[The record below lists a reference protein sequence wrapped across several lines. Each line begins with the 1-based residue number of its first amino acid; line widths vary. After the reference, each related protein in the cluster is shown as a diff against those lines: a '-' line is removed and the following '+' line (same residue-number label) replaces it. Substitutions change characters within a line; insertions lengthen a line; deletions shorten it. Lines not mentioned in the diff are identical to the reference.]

1 MISNEVRML
10 SNRMLSHPEEFTND
24 DLAFSGLRRIQSN
37 RPWDA
42 LMRSIVTNDS
52 DLECMFTPEEIKLL
66 RDTAKEILRPRAL
79 ANIVKQIVG
88 GEDKES
94 QLDLEF
100 AEDPFVYTRGKAGRR
115 TSLTLAQIKGLYA
128 AGHTPPF
135 MGEIKE
141 EE

>member
-1 MISNEVRML
+1 MISDEVRML
-10 SNRMLSHPEEFTND
+10 ANRMRSNPEEFTND
-24 DLAFSGLRRIQSN
+24 DLAFSGLRRVRS

-88 GEDKES
+88 GVDKE
-94 QLDLEF
+94 QMELDLD
-100 AEDPFVYTRGKAGRR
+100 AEDPFVYTRGQAGRR
-115 TSLTLAQIKGLYA
+115 TSLTLTQLKALQA

>member
-1 MISNEVRML
+1 ML
-10 SNRMLSHPEEFTND
+10 ANRMLSHPDEFTSD
-24 DLAFSGLRRIQSN
+24 DLAFDGRRRTHIE
-37 RPWDA
+37 RRWDA
-42 LMRSIVTNDS
+42 LMRSIVTNDT

-66 RDTAKEILRPRAL
+66 RDTAREIIRPKAL
-79 ANIVKQIVG
+79 AKIVKDIVG
-88 GEDKES
+88 GEDKKQME
-94 QLDLEF
+94 LDLDE
-100 AEDPFVYTRGKAGRR
+100 EDPFVYTRGQAGRR